1 MYFNLG
7 LTIIPCGDVKK
18 EMVEASNKT
27 RLRLTYKV
35 KSFSHWLQL
44 NNVRCQQI
52 IFVSG
57 LLFSC

>member
-1 MYFNLG
+1 MYFNLFLVG
-7 LTIIPCGDVKK
+7 MLNKK

-35 KSFSHWLQL
+35 KSFSHWLQV